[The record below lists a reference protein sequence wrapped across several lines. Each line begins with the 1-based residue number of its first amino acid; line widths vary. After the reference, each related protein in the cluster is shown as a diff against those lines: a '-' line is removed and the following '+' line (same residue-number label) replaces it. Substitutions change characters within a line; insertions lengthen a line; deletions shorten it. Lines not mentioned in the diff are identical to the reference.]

1 MVWFRLRSRQAEK
14 VPGLVGDVAEIDK
27 AAALADDIEE
37 IAMIAGRRVGPFA
50 GRALAGFR
58 SFQPDE
64 QGAAGRIPHV
74 ADQPVA
80 ALAAAVGEIM
90 AAHRL
95 GIARETVRQFG
106 GIERHRHA
114 AARSATRASG

>member
-1 MVWFRLRSRQAEK
+1 M
-14 VPGLVGDVAEIDK
+14 PGLIGDVAEIGK

-37 IAMIAGRRVGPFA
+37 VAVIAGRRVGPFA
-50 GRALAGFR
+50 GRTLAGFR

-80 ALAAAVGEIM
+80 ALAATVGEIM
-90 AAHRL
+90 TAHRL

-106 GIERHRHA
+106 GIERHRYA